1 VKETYIIP
9 QRFFENV
16 EKYADKPALL
26 SKIDG
31 NYRPVLYRDLGN
43 NVKSIG
49 LVLDSWGIK
58 HGDRVAIMSDNREEW
73 VMADLANVSIGLV
86 SVPIYPTL
94 SPKQVFELLNH
105 SNPRVLF
112 IKKSKNTPQLVAGIG
127 TFRIF
132 IYSK

>member
-1 VKETYIIP
+1 MKETYIIP